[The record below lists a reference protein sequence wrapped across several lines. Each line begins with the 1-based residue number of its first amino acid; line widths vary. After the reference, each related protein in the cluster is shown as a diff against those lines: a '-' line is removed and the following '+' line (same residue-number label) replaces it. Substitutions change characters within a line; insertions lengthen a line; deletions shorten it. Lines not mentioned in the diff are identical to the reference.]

1 MLHGKKENRAW
12 GAGEY
17 DELLAG
23 LGEPGHLREAD
34 RRGMTPAVAAALDAG
49 SGVSRLM
56 SLLDS
61 PGATEGETAL
71 DSVLELL
78 GELVAGQ
85 RVTNELLNA
94 VLRILSSRA
103 ARDAD
108 EKAAGMPEVEPPS
121 KARRSPRPATQG
133 APAG

>member
-61 PGATEGETAL
+61 PAATEGETTL
-71 DSVLELL
+71 DSVLKLL

-85 RVTNELLNA
+85 QVTNERLNA
-94 VLRILSSRA
+94 IARLLSPRA

-108 EKAAGMPEVEPPS
+108 AREAGMPEV
-121 KARRSPRPATQG
+121 
-133 APAG
+133 